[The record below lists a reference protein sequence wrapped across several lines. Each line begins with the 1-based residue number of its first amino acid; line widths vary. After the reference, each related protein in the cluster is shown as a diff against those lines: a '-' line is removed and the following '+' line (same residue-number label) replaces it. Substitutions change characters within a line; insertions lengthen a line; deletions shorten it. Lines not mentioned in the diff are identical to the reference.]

1 MKTLVLRF
9 IEQESGATVVA
20 DGPIAS
26 GIAIT
31 GAVDGVGT
39 TLTTISS
46 SLK

>member
-9 IEQESGATVVA
+9 IEQGSGATA
-20 DGPIAS
+20 IDRIAP

>member
-9 IEQESGATVVA
+9 IEQGSGATAVE
-20 DGPIAS
+20 DDRIAL

-46 SLK
+46 SLR

>member
-9 IEQESGATVVA
+9 IEQESGATA
-20 DGPIAS
+20 IGDDPIAS

-39 TLTTISS
+39 TLATISS